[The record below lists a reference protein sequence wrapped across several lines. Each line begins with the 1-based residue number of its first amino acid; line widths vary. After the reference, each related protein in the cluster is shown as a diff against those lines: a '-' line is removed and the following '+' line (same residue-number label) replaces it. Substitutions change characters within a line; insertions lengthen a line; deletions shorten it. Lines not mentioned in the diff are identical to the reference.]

1 MSSVYTPVALAAIVS
16 LLVQTPVL
24 AEDIKLSGQFTLA
37 TDSNSK
43 GVSETKGN
51 GQAGAVLTATRGLG
65 FAALRYK
72 NYKGSDG
79 SDHQSGIALGLKGQ
93 TDSGYKWSSQIIY
106 KVNLGAVAGSDNE
119 AYEWQTD
126 LSKSYGKNGL
136 YFESV
141 YSPDSSGSTKE
152 ALYIEVGA
160 TRELTDRLELSGG
173 IGGRTMR
180 PSRDYM
186 AWNVGLSYAL
196 RDKTELDLRYY
207 DTNRHEYSKGHGDRL
222 VLALKQGF

>member
-1 MSSVYTPVALAAIVS
+1 MSPAYTPVALVAVFSILMQA
-16 LLVQTPVL
+16 PVL
-24 AEDIKLSGQFTLA
+24 AEDIKLSGQLTVA

-43 GVSETKGN
+43 GVSETQGN
-51 GQAGAVLTATRGLG
+51 AQAGVVLTATRGMG

-93 TDSGYKWSSQIIY
+93 SDSGYKWSSQIIY
-106 KVNLGAVAGSDNE
+106 KVNLGAVAGSDND

-126 LSKSYGKNGL
+126 LSKTFGKNGL

-160 TRELTDRLELSGG
+160 SRELTDRLELSGG
-173 IGGRTMR
+173 IGGRTLR
-180 PSRDYM
+180 PRRDYM

-196 RDKTELDLRYY
+196 RDSTKLDLRYY

-222 VLALKQGF
+222 VIALKQDF